1 MAEDSKWMPVFVLV
15 TRHDAVHAAHPDHKG
30 ALPKGDAEDLLQRA
44 GTAWRE
50 ADGSYLI
57 ELTALPL
64 NGRLLMRPPRQGESP
79 DSATRERR
87 S

>member
-1 MAEDSKWMPVFVLV
+1 VILAIGGISRQVERCSRVRFAPYSSS
-15 TRHDAVHAAHPDHKG
+15 AP

-57 ELTALPL
+57 ELTALPV
-64 NGRLLMRPPRQGESP
+64 NGRLLMRPARPGESP
-79 DSATRERR
+79 DSATKERR